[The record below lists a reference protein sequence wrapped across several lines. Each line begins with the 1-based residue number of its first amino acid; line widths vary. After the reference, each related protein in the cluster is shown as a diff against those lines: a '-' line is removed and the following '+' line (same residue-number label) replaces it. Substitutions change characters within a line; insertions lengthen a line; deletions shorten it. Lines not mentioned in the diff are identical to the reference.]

1 MADYYELL
9 GIEKTASVAEVRK
22 AYAQIARERHPDRF
36 TDPVERERAQEFF
49 KEATAAFNA
58 LSNDRSRREYD
69 EVLARPQAVG
79 PAEIARQAY
88 ERGTAQFDARAFHEA
103 VELLRTAVTHAPE
116 EARYHSA
123 LAVALGKNP
132 HWARE
137 AIQEAE
143 RAAQLEPAAAVH
155 QAILAELMLGQGL
168 KLRARR
174 AAEAAL
180 RLDPREARARRVL
193 QEVEQDE
200 PPPDPGLLGR
210 LRRKP

>member
-9 GIEKTASVAEVRK
+9 GLARNATAADVRK
-22 AYAQIARERHPDRF
+22 AYAKIARERHPDRF

-58 LSNDRSRREYD
+58 LCNERARREYD
-69 EVLARPQAVG
+69 DSLARPQVLG

-88 ERGTAQFDARAFHEA
+88 ERGVAQYDAKAFHEA
-103 VELLRTAVTHAPE
+103 VELLRSAVNHAPE
-116 EARYHSA
+116 EARYRSA
-123 LAVALGKNP
+123 LAVALSRNP

-143 RAAQLEPAAAVH
+143 KAIQLEPAGAVH
-155 QAILAELMLGQGL
+155 QGILADLLMAQGL

-174 AAEAAL
+174 AAEGAL
-180 RLDPREARARRVL
+180 RLDPRESHALRVL
-193 QEVEQDE
+193 QETGDDE
-200 PPPDPGLLGR
+200 PPDPGLLGR

>member
-1 MADYYELL
+1 MTDHYELL
-9 GIEKTASVAEVRK
+9 GLARTATAAEVRK

-49 KEATAAFNA
+49 KLATAAFNA
-58 LSNDRSRREYD
+58 LSNERSRREYD
-69 EVLARPQAVG
+69 DSLARPQVVG

-88 ERGTAQFDARAFHEA
+88 ERGLAQLDAHANHEA
-103 VELLRTAVTHAPE
+103 VELLRTAVSHAPE
-116 EARYHSA
+116 QARYRST
-123 LAVALGKNP
+123 LAVALARNP

-143 RAAQLEPAAAVH
+143 KAVQLEPAAAVH
-155 QAILAELMLGQGL
+155 QGILAELLLGQGL

-174 AAEAAL
+174 AAEGAL
-180 RLDPREARARRVL
+180 SLDPREARARRVL
-193 QEVEQDE
+193 QETLEDE
-200 PPPDPGLLGR
+200 PPPDAGLLGR

>member
-9 GIEKTASVAEVRK
+9 GLTRDATVADVRK
-22 AYAQIARERHPDRF
+22 AYAKIARERHPDRF

-58 LSNDRSRREYD
+58 LSNERARREYD
-69 EVLARPQAVG
+69 DSLAKPVVLG

-88 ERGTAQFDARAFHEA
+88 ERGLERYEAKAFHEA
-103 VELLRTAVTHAPE
+103 VELLRSAVTHAPS

-123 LAVALGKNP
+123 LAVALARNP

-143 RAAQLEPAAAVH
+143 KAMQLEPSVAFH
-155 QAILAELMLGQGL
+155 QGVLAELLLAQGL

-174 AAEAAL
+174 AAEGAL
-180 RLDPREARARRVL
+180 RLDPREGRARRVL
-193 QEVEQDE
+193 QESGDDE
-200 PPPDPGLLGR
+200 PTDPGLLGR

>member
-9 GIEKTASVAEVRK
+9 GLSRNATVAEVRR

-58 LSNDRSRREYD
+58 LCNDRSRREYD
-69 EVLARPQAVG
+69 DALARPQAVG

-88 ERGTAQFDARAFHEA
+88 ERGLEQFDAHAFHEA
-103 VELLRTAVTHAPE
+103 VELLRSAVNHAPE
-116 EARYHSA
+116 EARYRSA
-123 LAVALGKNP
+123 LAVALARNP

-143 RAAQLEPAAAVH
+143 KAVQLAPGAAVH
-155 QAILAELMLGQGL
+155 QGILAELLLAQGL

-174 AAEAAL
+174 TAEGAL
-180 RLDPREARARRVL
+180 RMDPRDSRAQRVL
-193 QEVEQDE
+193 QEIDQDE
-200 PPPDPGLLGR
+200 PPPDAGLLGR